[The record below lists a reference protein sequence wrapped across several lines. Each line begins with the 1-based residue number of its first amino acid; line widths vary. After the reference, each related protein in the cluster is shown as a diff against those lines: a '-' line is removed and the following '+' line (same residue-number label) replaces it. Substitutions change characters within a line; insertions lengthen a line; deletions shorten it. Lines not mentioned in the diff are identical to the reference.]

1 MWHGAGARRRE
12 DDRTLL
18 RRHFFLV
25 FALGFVA
32 LLAVLGGVKLL
43 APKSGPGGA
52 PSAATAAKGGKAA
65 GGRAPAV
72 AVAVAAVRPFTDRI
86 DAIGVAKAR
95 QSVTLTSQTTEI
107 ATRILFTS
115 GQEVKQ
121 GQVLAQLKTDEQ
133 QAAVVNAEAALKK
146 AKSDNDRWQ
155 ELSRRGFAP
164 KAQVDQ
170 MQAAYDQAK
179 ANLDAA
185 QSRLHDRVIR
195 APFSGVIGLSDA
207 APGMLITPG
216 TPIATLDDVSVVYV
230 DFDVP
235 ERFIGAIG
243 PGTAIQATA
252 DALAG
257 QTVSGRVQRIDSRV
271 KPDTRSITAR
281 AEIPNPG
288 RRIKPGMLLKV
299 SVEQG
304 VRNAVAVP
312 EAAVQFET
320 DQPFVYLIADQSGR
334 TVAQQKTV
342 VAGARQAGFVEIR
355 AGLNAGDR
363 VVGDGLNRI
372 QPNQPVRV
380 AAAP

>member
-1 MWHGAGARRRE
+1 
-12 DDRTLL
+12 LL

-25 FALGFVA
+25 FALGFVL
-32 LLAVLGGVKLL
+32 LLAVLGGFKLL
-43 APKSGPGGA
+43 MGKGGHGGPGA
-52 PSAATAAKGGKAA
+52 ANAATASGKAGKA
-65 GGRAPAV
+65 SAANGRAPAV
-72 AVAVAAVRPFTDRI
+72 AVATAAVRAFTDRI
-86 DAIGVAKAR
+86 DAIGVAKAH

-107 ATRILFTS
+107 ATKILFTS
-115 GQEVKQ
+115 GQVVHK
-121 GQVLAQLKTDEQ
+121 GQVLAQLKADEQ

-146 AKSDNDRWQ
+146 AESDNLRWQ

-164 KAQVDQ
+164 KSQVDQ
-170 MQAAYDQAK
+170 FQAAFDQAK
-179 ANLDAA
+179 ANLTAA

-195 APFSGVIGLSDA
+195 APFSGTIGLSDA

-235 ERFIGAIG
+235 ERYIGAIG

-257 QTVSGRVQRIDSRV
+257 QTVSGRVQRIDTRV

-288 RRIKPGMLLKV
+288 GRIKPGMLLKV

-320 DQPFVYLIADQSGR
+320 DRPFVYVIAQQGGHAI
-334 TVAQQKTV
+334 AQQKTV
-342 VAGARQAGFVEIR
+342 VAGVRQAGFVEIR
-355 AGLNAGDR
+355 AGLSAGDR

-372 QPNQPVRV
+372 QPNQPVKV
-380 AAAP
+380 TEALATAAARPAAP

>member
-1 MWHGAGARRRE
+1 M
-12 DDRTLL
+12 L

-25 FALGFVA
+25 FALGFVL

-43 APKSGPGGA
+43 MPKSGPGGGG
-52 PSAATAAKGGKAA
+52 AAAAAGKGGK
-65 GGRAPAV
+65 GGGSGRAPAV

-107 ATRILFTS
+107 ATKILFTS
-115 GQEVKQ
+115 GQSVKL

-216 TPIATLDDVSVVYV
+216 TPIATLDDISVVYV

-235 ERFIGAIG
+235 ERFIGSIG
-243 PGTAIQATA
+243 PGAPIQATA

-257 QTVSGRVQRIDSRV
+257 QTLSGRVQRIDTRV
-271 KPDTRSITAR
+271 KPDTRSVTAR
-281 AEIPNPG
+281 AEIVNAG
-288 RRIKPGMLLKV
+288 RTIKPGMLLKV
-299 SVEQG
+299 SVQQG
-304 VRNAVAVP
+304 VRNAIAVP

-320 DQPFVYLIADQSGR
+320 DQPFVYLIAGQNGH

-342 VAGARQAGFVEIR
+342 VAGARQSGFVEIR
-355 AGLNAGDR
+355 AGLSAGDR

-372 QPNQPVRV
+372 QPNQPVKV
-380 AAAP
+380 AEAPGGGASRSAAP